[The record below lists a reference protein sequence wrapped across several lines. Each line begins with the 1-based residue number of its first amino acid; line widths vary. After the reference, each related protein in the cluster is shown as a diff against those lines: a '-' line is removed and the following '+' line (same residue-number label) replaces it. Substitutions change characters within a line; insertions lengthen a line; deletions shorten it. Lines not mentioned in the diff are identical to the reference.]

1 MSDEKHL
8 CPECE
13 TELVLI
19 DGALPE
25 KCAKCGFPLKQY
37 QPFRRLLNAFT
48 KEAKKAAPP
57 DKKKSS
63 GILGFLDEL

>member
-1 MSDEKHL
+1 
-8 CPECE
+8 
-13 TELVLI
+13 VLI

-48 KEAKKAAPP
+48 KEAKKSAPP
-57 DKKKSS
+57 EKKKSS